1 MNALTILALI
11 MLTLVGYSSG
21 IALARGKKLI
31 QPNLLDLCLVALLW
45 VGALSTR
52 AILGRWWSILFWLVT
67 GLLIST
73 VVTLIRRTNAADGLP
88 FSELPEHA
96 VTSGDQNR
104 PSGLFRRLWQG
115 WTHFAEE
122 MGNVQGRLLMGFFYF
137 VVVTPF
143 GLGTRL
149 FSDPLNIKQ
158 RPTDSAW
165 VEKDPID
172 RSLEEARE
180 QG

>member
-21 IALARGKKLI
+21 MVLARGKKLI
-31 QPNLLDLCLVALLW
+31 QPILMDLGLVALLW

-52 AILGRWWSILFWLVT
+52 ALLGRWWSILFWLVT
-67 GLLIST
+67 GLLLSA
-73 VVTLIRRTNAADGLP
+73 VVTLIRRTNAPEGLP

-96 VTSGDQNR
+96 KEADGQSG
-104 PSGLFRRLWQG
+104 STGLFRRLWQG

-137 VVVTPF
+137 IVVSPF

-149 FSDPLNIKQ
+149 FSDPLNIKE
-158 RPTDSAW
+158 RPINSAW
-165 VEKDPID
+165 LEKDPID
-172 RSLEEARE
+172 RTLEEARE